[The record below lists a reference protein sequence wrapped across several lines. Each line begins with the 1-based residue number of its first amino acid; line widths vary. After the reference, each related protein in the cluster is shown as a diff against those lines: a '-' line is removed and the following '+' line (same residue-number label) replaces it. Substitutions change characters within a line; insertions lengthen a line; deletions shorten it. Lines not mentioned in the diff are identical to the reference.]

1 MRKDLHQRLKTL
13 LFLVPYVVRHRGV
26 PLGDLAGRLAMTE
39 QELIKELG
47 FLMMVGRPPFLP
59 NDLIL
64 IYQEEGKVFV
74 DLHQSLETPPQFTV
88 YEALALAT
96 ASQVFADQE
105 EMGAAAAAVRGALDK
120 VVESLPKETRKLFK
134 DLSGRFLL
142 LPGGSVP
149 HLDLLRRAVEERR
162 EVDLEYFAASRG
174 ETTKRTVLPLGLHH
188 HQGVWYLA
196 AFCTQREDKRVFR
209 LSRVLDAKITDRIF
223 DPLEEEF
230 DAAAFVE
237 ESITVPLTGEQEVVI
252 RFSPEVARWVQERWG
267 DEYLSADPDGSL
279 VARLH
284 DVSDEF
290 VLSYVASF
298 GGEARIEE
306 PEELRNRLRE
316 QAAETLSRYA

>member
-1 MRKDLHQRLKTL
+1 MKKDLHQRLRTL

-26 PLGDLAGRLAMTE
+26 SIGELAGRLAMSD
-39 QELIKELG
+39 QELIRELG

-96 ASQVFADQE
+96 ASQIFSSQE
-105 EMGAAAAAVRGALDK
+105 EIGAAATAVRGAVDK
-120 VVESLPKETRKLFK
+120 VVKSLPKETRKLFA
-134 DLSGRFLL
+134 DLTGRFLL
-142 LPGGSVP
+142 LPGGGVP
-149 HLDLLRRAVEERR
+149 HLDMLRRAVDERR

-174 ETTKRTVLPLGLHH
+174 ETTRRTVLPLGLHH
-188 HQGVWYLA
+188 HHGVWYLA
-196 AFCTQREDKRVFR
+196 AFCTQREDNRVFR
-209 LSRVLDAKITDRIF
+209 LSRVLGARITDRIF
-223 DPLEEEF
+223 DPPGDF
-230 DAAAFVE
+230 DPVAFIE

-267 DEYLSADPDGSL
+267 PEYVSVETDGSL

-298 GGEARIEE
+298 GGEAQIEE
-306 PEELRNRLRE
+306 PGELRDRLRE

>member
-1 MRKDLHQRLKTL
+1 MKKDLHQRLRTL

-26 PLGDLAGRLAMTE
+26 PLGDLAGRLAMSE
-39 QELIKELG
+39 QELIRELD

-96 ASQVFADQE
+96 ASQVFTSQE
-105 EMGAAAAAVRGALDK
+105 EMGAAATAVRGAVDK
-120 VVESLPKETRKLFK
+120 VVKSLPKETRKLFS

-142 LPGGSVP
+142 LPGGGVP
-149 HLDLLRRAVEERR
+149 HLDLLRQAVEERR

-196 AFCTQREDKRVFR
+196 AFCTQREDNRVFR
-209 LSRVLDAKITDRIF
+209 LSRVLKAEITDRIF
-223 DPLEEEF
+223 DSQEGDF

-237 ESITVPLTGEQEVVI
+237 KSITVPLRGEQPVVI

-267 DEYLSADPDGSL
+267 PEYLSAEPDGSL

-298 GGEARIEE
+298 AGEAQIEE

>member
-1 MRKDLHQRLKTL
+1 MKKDLHQRLKTL
-13 LFLVPYVVRHRGV
+13 LFMVPYVVRHRGV
-26 PLGDLAGRLAMTE
+26 LISDLAGRLAISE
-39 QELIKELG
+39 QELIKELD

-74 DLHQSLETPPQFTV
+74 DLHQSLENPPQFTV

-96 ASQVFADQE
+96 ASQIFTSQE
-105 EMGAAAAAVRGALDK
+105 EMGAAATAVRGAVDK
-120 VVESLPKETRKLFK
+120 VVGSLPKETRKLFK

-142 LPGGSVP
+142 LPGGGVP
-149 HLDLLRRAVEERR
+149 HLDLLRRAAEERR

-174 ETTKRTVLPLGLHH
+174 EATRRTVLPLGLHH
-188 HQGVWYLA
+188 HHGVWYLA
-196 AFCTQREDKRVFR
+196 AFCTQREENRVFR
-209 LSRVLDAKITDRIF
+209 LSRVLKAEITDRIF
-223 DPLEEEF
+223 DPPGDF
-230 DAAAFVE
+230 DPVAFIE
-237 ESITVPLTGEQEVVI
+237 DSITVPLTGEQEVVI

-267 DEYLSADPDGSL
+267 PEYLSVDPDGSL

-298 GGEARIEE
+298 GGEAEIEE
-306 PEELRNRLRE
+306 PKELRNRLRE
-316 QAAETLSRYA
+316 EASNALSRYA

>member
-1 MRKDLHQRLKTL
+1 MKKDLHQRLKTL

-26 PLGDLAGRLAMTE
+26 LISDLAGRLAMSE
-39 QELIKELG
+39 QELIKELD

-74 DLHQSLETPPQFTV
+74 DLHQSLENPPQFTI

-96 ASQVFADQE
+96 ASQIFTSQE
-105 EMGAAAAAVRGALDK
+105 EMGAAATAVRGAVDK
-120 VVESLPKETRKLFK
+120 VVGSLPKETRKLFS

-142 LPGGSVP
+142 LPGGGVP

-162 EVDLEYFAASRG
+162 EVELEYFAASRG
-174 ETTKRTVLPLGLHH
+174 ETTRRTVLPLGLHH

-196 AFCTQREDKRVFR
+196 AFCTQREDNRVFR
-209 LSRVLDAKITDRIF
+209 LSRVLKAEITDRIF
-223 DPLEEEF
+223 DPQKDF
-230 DAAAFVE
+230 DPVAFVE

-267 DEYLSADPDGSL
+267 PEYLKAEPDGSL

-298 GGEARIEE
+298 GGEAQIEK
-306 PEELRNRLRE
+306 PQELRDRLRE

>member
-1 MRKDLHQRLKTL
+1 MKKDLHQRLKTL

-26 PLGDLAGRLAMTE
+26 PISDLAGRLAMSE
-39 QELIKELG
+39 QELIKELD

-96 ASQVFADQE
+96 ASQVFTSRE
-105 EMGAAAAAVRGALDK
+105 EMGAAATAVRGALDK
-120 VVESLPKETRKLFK
+120 VVKSLPKETRRLFK

-142 LPGGSVP
+142 LPGGGVP

-174 ETTKRTVLPLGLHH
+174 ETSRRTVLPLGLHH
-188 HQGVWYLA
+188 HRGIWYLA
-196 AFCTQREDKRVFR
+196 AFCTQREANRVFR
-209 LSRVLDAKITDRIF
+209 LSRILDAKITDRIF
-223 DPLEEEF
+223 DPPGEF
-230 DAAAFVE
+230 DPVAFVE

-252 RFSPEVARWVQERWG
+252 RFSPGVARWVQERWG
-267 DEYLSADPDGSL
+267 PEYLSAETDGSL

-298 GGEARIEE
+298 GGEAQIEE
-306 PEELRNRLRE
+306 PKELRDKLRE

>member
-1 MRKDLHQRLKTL
+1 MKKDLHQRLKTL

-26 PLGDLAGRLAMTE
+26 SISELAGRLAMSE

-96 ASQVFADQE
+96 ASQVFTNQE
-105 EMGAAAAAVRGALDK
+105 EMGAAANAVRGAVDK
-120 VVESLPKETRKLFK
+120 VVGSLPKETRKLFK

-188 HQGVWYLA
+188 HNGVWYLA
-196 AFCTQREDKRVFR
+196 AFCTQREDRRVFR
-209 LSRVLDAKITDRIF
+209 LSRVLDAQITDRIF

-252 RFSPEVARWVQERWG
+252 RFSSEVARWVQERWG
-267 DEYLSADPDGSL
+267 AEYLSAEPDGSL

-290 VLSYVASF
+290 VLAYVASF

-306 PEELRNRLRE
+306 PEELRDKLRE
-316 QAAETLSRYA
+316 QAADTLSRYA

>member
-1 MRKDLHQRLKTL
+1 MKKDLHQRLKTL

-26 PLGDLAGRLAMTE
+26 SLDDLAKRLAMSE
-39 QELIKELG
+39 QELLKELE
-47 FLMMVGRPPFLP
+47 FLLMVGRPPFLP

-64 IYQEEGKVFV
+64 IYQEEGKVYV

-96 ASQVFADQE
+96 AAQVFADQE
-105 EMGAAAAAVRGALDK
+105 VMGEAATAVRGA
-120 VVESLPKETRKLFK
+120 VEKIVKSLPKETRKLFK
-134 DLSGRFLL
+134 DLADRFMV
-142 LPGGSVP
+142 LPGGGVP

-188 HQGVWYLA
+188 HQGIWYLA
-196 AFCTQREDKRVFR
+196 AFCTQREDNRVFR
-209 LSRVLDAKITDRIF
+209 LSRIMDAQITDRIF
-223 DPLEEEF
+223 DPQEDF
-230 DAAAFVE
+230 DAVAFVE
-237 ESITVPLTGEQEVVI
+237 KSITVPLTGEQEVVV
-252 RFSPEVARWVQERWG
+252 RFSPDVARWVQERWG
-267 DEYLSADPDGSL
+267 PEYLSAEPDGSL

-298 GGEARIEE
+298 AGEAQIEE
-306 PEELRNRLRE
+306 PEELRDRLRE

>member
-1 MRKDLHQRLKTL
+1 MKKDLHQRLKTL

-26 PLGDLAGRLAMTE
+26 PISDLAGRLAMSE
-39 QELIKELG
+39 QELIKELD

-96 ASQVFADQE
+96 ASQIFTSQE
-105 EMGAAAAAVRGALDK
+105 EMGAAATAVRGAVDK
-120 VVESLPKETRKLFK
+120 VVESLPKETRKLFA
-134 DLSGRFLL
+134 DLAGRFLL
-142 LPGGSVP
+142 LPGGGVP

-209 LSRVLDAKITDRIF
+209 LSRVLEARITDRIF
-223 DPLEEEF
+223 DPQEDEF

-237 ESITVPLTGEQEVVI
+237 ASITVPLTGEQQVVI

-267 DEYLSADPDGSL
+267 SEYLSTEPDGSL

-298 GGEARIEE
+298 GGEAQIEE

-316 QAAETLSRYA
+316 QAADTLSRYA